1 MIFKILIIAVFI
13 LILTCVS
20 CNTPVG
26 AESDDQL
33 TKYASDVRE
42 GMVGL
47 DTINPLDIEELPEGW
62 NDIPKPKLSEE
73 RPSYYWSDKNHDAV
87 MSELVRPDTS
97 LSFFARTK
105 SHPKCCG
112 EFSGR
117 SGCQCLSREQI
128 DFINTRGGNRPYGEF

>member
-1 MIFKILIIAVFI
+1 MIFTITAIILFI
-13 LILTCVS
+13 VSFTCFS
-20 CNTPVG
+20 CNAPNATQ
-26 AESDDQL
+26 SDSEL

-62 NDIPKPKLSEE
+62 NETPKPKLNEK

-105 SHPKCCG
+105 SHPECCG
-112 EFSGR
+112 VFSGR

-128 DFINTRGGNRPYGEF
+128 EFINTRGGNRPYGEF